1 MGETLLR
8 ATAFVHVGLCVSDL
22 ARSQRFYTEAFGF
35 TFDRELRLPSAH
47 IDALLQIAPKAGIRA
62 VYLRLGAFT
71 LELMGF
77 DPPGA
82 RGAAERVFNQTGL
95 THLALAVEDPGA
107 TAARC
112 EALGGSI
119 FSDVGQA
126 AVVRDPDGQLVELTR
141 LAFYDQIE
149 ADRAARAAA
158 PETPA

>member
-1 MGETLLR
+1 MR

-47 IDALLQIAPKAGIRA
+47 IDALLQIAPKADIRA

-82 RGAAERVFNQTGL
+82 LGAAQRVFNQTGL
-95 THLALAVEDPGA
+95 THLALAVEDPIA

-119 FSDVGQA
+119 FSNIGEA
-126 AVVRDPDGQLVELTR
+126 TVVRDPDGQLVELTR
-141 LAFYDQIE
+141 LTFYDQIE
-149 ADRAARAAA
+149 ADRAARAA
-158 PETPA
+158 PTETPA